1 MSWRSQRG
9 SSSAVFVLLWGLIV
23 ICLAMATDLGRIYVV
38 REQLRTAQDAAA
50 LAGALQVRYMVEF
63 RFTRKVRVV
72 IPCDLTKLPEGSPCV
87 DTVRWVSTKDLVLS
101 GPESEIYV
109 NLAKLKA
116 PSCSGDYRCSAQP
129 IVARCWVEPKN
140 GWPAVADVAR
150 KTFQQNAQ
158 WGAGTGVKSLAVDV
172 RQTTVPKDFAV
183 HVTGKLEM
191 GTPMLAVLGM
201 KSLAVQLPVQEGRAV
216 SVRRGK
222 ISSPGSGVSSPCQ

>member
-1 MSWRSQRG
+1 MNWRSQRG
-9 SSSAVFVLLWGLIV
+9 SSSAVFVLLWAVIV

-63 RFTRKVRVV
+63 RFTREVRVV
-72 IPCDLTKLPEGSPCV
+72 TPCDLTKLKEGEVCHDVVEWFSA
-87 DTVRWVSTKDLVLS
+87 SDLVLS

-116 PSCSGDYRCSAQP
+116 PHCRGDYRCSAQP
-129 IVARCWVEPKN
+129 AVARCWIEPKN
-140 GWPAVADVAR
+140 GWPAVEALAR
-150 KTFQQNAQ
+150 STFQQNAQ
-158 WGAGTGVKSLAVDV
+158 WGAGTAVKSLAVDV

-183 HVTGKLEM
+183 HVIGKLET
-191 GTPMLAVLGM
+191 GTPMLAVLGV